1 MAFNTGSGCRVA
13 IGDESAWGVPV
24 ADSMLFNFSSES
36 VKPAIEKK
44 QEDNLLASKAA
55 AAYDLTGIK
64 VAGDLAG
71 ILKPENAG
79 KLIKWA
85 LGGTDTV
92 VANYGSVTG
101 QYQHTIIAA
110 AAAGVLPAK
119 TVMIDRK
126 SAIKRYS
133 GMKVDS
139 MTIVAKAGDYV
150 RITLSLK
157 GKDESTGT
165 IISTTVPSLKA
176 YKFINGTLSL
186 GGQSAEFTSVTLK
199 VANNLDDGIQTSSSG
214 TYYTEPIHKTRAI
227 TLEVELPDCA
237 LAETIRTTN
246 RDAETL
252 LSSCVLHLE
261 SPAIIASTAKY
272 RIDVTLNNVAVKD
285 APPANVSS
293 DGILSS
299 TISCEA
305 TAVGATEP
313 ISVAVY
319 DNQSAAY

>member
-1 MAFNTGSGCRVA
+1 MSFYTGSGCQVA
-13 IGDESAWGVPV
+13 LGDESAWGVPV

-36 VKPAIEKK
+36 LKPAIEKK

-55 AAYDLTGIK
+55 AAYDLTGVK
-64 VAGDLAG
+64 VGGDLAG

-92 VANYGSVTG
+92 VPNFGSVTG

-110 AAAGVLPAK
+110 AAAGVLPSK
-119 TVMIDRK
+119 TVMVNRK

-139 MTIVAKAGDYV
+139 MTIVAKSGDYV
-150 RITLSLK
+150 RVTLSLK

-165 IISTTVPSLKA
+165 IITTTVPSLKA
-176 YKFINGTLSL
+176 FKFINGTLML
-186 GGQSAEFTSVTLK
+186 GATAAEFTSATLK
-199 VANNLDDGIQTSSSG
+199 ISNNLDDGIQTNLSAV
-214 TYYTEPIHKTRAI
+214 YYTEPPHKTRSI
-227 TLEVELPDCA
+227 TLEVELPECA

-246 RDAETL
+246 RDAEAL
-252 LSSCVLHLE
+252 LSSCVFHLE
-261 SPAIIASTAKY
+261 SPSIIASTAKY
-272 RIDVTLNNVAVKD
+272 RIDATLNNVAVKD
-285 APPANVSS
+285 APPPNVSG
-293 DGILSS
+293 DGLLSS

-313 ISVAVY
+313 ISIAVY
-319 DNQSAAY
+319 DATAAAY